1 MLVVAMAMV
10 RGWGWRIR
18 MAGLIGLLERVRV
31 NWSRGGG
38 HSALVVVLL
47 VSLEGS
53 QLATPSEH
61 IEGLQKATSLAAVF
75 AVAAMRMGCGAA
87 GVVFLVGGVCAM
99 LWVRCLGGGE
109 IGGVGSFSFGRV
121 GSLGTG
127 GFGVLVVTFVDFAA
141 TTVLAARTA
150 VLTGTTA
157 GLCSRR
163 YEWD

>member
-61 IEGLQKATSLAAVF
+61 IEGLQKATSLEAVF
-75 AVAAMRMGCGAA
+75 AVAAMRLGCGAV

-99 LWVRCLGGGE
+99 VWVRC
-109 IGGVGSFSFGRV
+109 FSFGRV

-150 VLTGTTA
+150 MLTGTTA
-157 GLCSRR
+157 GLCNRR